1 MRVIVT
7 RPASQ
12 AADWVIDLRAQGLDA
27 VALPLIGIEAVA
39 DAREVVE
46 AWHALAQQRL
56 VTFVSPNAA
65 HHFFAHRPEGAA
77 WPAAVLAGSPGPGTT
92 RALLGFSVPASL
104 IVEPAADAAQ
114 FDSESLWA
122 QLEHHAWTGAR
133 VLVVRGDGGRDWLAD
148 RLRQAG
154 AQVAHLAAYRRT
166 LPRLSDAERVLLA
179 RAIAAPPSH
188 LWLLSSSEA
197 IDNLALIAP
206 AGSEWGEASAIATHP
221 RIAARAWQ
229 LGFARVTEARPSLD
243 AVVACIFACIQSI
256 RP

>member
-1 MRVIVT
+1 VRILVT

-12 AADWVIDLRAQGLDA
+12 AAGWVIDLCAHGLDA
-27 VALPLIGIEAVA
+27 VTLPLIGIEAVA
-39 DAREVVE
+39 DARESIA

-65 HHFFAHRPEGAA
+65 QHFFAHRPEGAA

-92 RALLGFSVPASL
+92 RALLALSVPASL

-122 QLEHHAWTGAR
+122 QLRHHAWGDAR

-166 LPRLSDAERVLLA
+166 VPCLGVAEQALLSSAL
-179 RAIAAPPSH
+179 AAPHSH
-188 LWLLSSSEA
+188 LWLFSSSEA

-206 AGSEWGEASAIATHP
+206 AGSEWGQARAIATHP
-221 RIAARAWQ
+221 RIASRARQ
-229 LGFARVTEARPSLD
+229 LGFASVTEARPSLD
-243 AVVACIFACIQSI
+243 AVVACIQSI

>member
-1 MRVIVT
+1 VRILVT
-7 RPASQ
+7 RPATQ
-12 AADWVIDLRAQGLDA
+12 AAGWVIDLRARGLDA

-39 DAREVVE
+39 DAGELIAAWRE
-46 AWHALAQQRL
+46 LARQRL

-92 RALLGFSVPASL
+92 RALIALGVPAAQ
-104 IVEPAADAAQ
+104 IVEPVADAAQ

-122 QLEHHAWTGAR
+122 QLQPHAWRDAR
-133 VLVVRGDGGRDWLAD
+133 VLVVRGDGGRDWLAE
-148 RLRQAG
+148 RLREAG
-154 AQVAHLAAYRRT
+154 AQVAYLAAYRRT
-166 LPRLSDAERVLLA
+166 MPRFSDAEQALLRA
-179 RAIAAPPSH
+179 AIAAPPSH

-206 AGSEWGEASAIATHP
+206 ANSAWGEARAIATHP
-221 RIAARAWQ
+221 RIASRARRF
-229 LGFARVTEARPSLD
+229 GFAHVMEARPSLD
-243 AVVACIFACIQSI
+243 AVVACIQSF